1 MHPIIAKLW
10 IGITILIIIIPIG
23 MVLFQLI
30 QKIQIFLNKRA
41 NKLEQQKEIAEVKET
56 LEENQDEFIT
66 SNEYWSF
73 SSPETSNEEVQNIE
87 EEKDENS
94 EVLEEKSEDNS
105 EASIWEKERK
115 RLETILLEAEHLKRN
130 GKIEEYEQKLIEGLS
145 IDPESLEVLKPLSEL
160 YFTDRKSVV

>member
-66 SNEYWSF
+66 SNEYGSF

-87 EEKDENS
+87 EEKEENS

-105 EASIWEKERK
+105 KRAFEKK
-115 RLETILLEAEHLKRN
+115 REK
-130 GKIEEYEQKLIEGLS
+130 
-145 IDPESLEVLKPLSEL
+145 D
-160 YFTDRKSVV
+160 

>member
-23 MVLFQLI
+23 MLLFQLI

-66 SNEYWSF
+66 SNEY
-73 SSPETSNEEVQNIE
+73 
-87 EEKDENS
+87 
-94 EVLEEKSEDNS
+94 
-105 EASIWEKERK
+105 
-115 RLETILLEAEHLKRN
+115 
-130 GKIEEYEQKLIEGLS
+130 
-145 IDPESLEVLKPLSEL
+145 
-160 YFTDRKSVV
+160 